1 MKTLE
6 MNENCR
12 KNPGGMFTKSI
23 ISHLLITHLPIAIG
37 Y

>member
-6 MNENCR
+6 MNEKSQ
-12 KNPGGMFTKSI
+12 KNHGGVLTKSL
-23 ISHLLITHLPIAIG
+23 ISHLLIVLE